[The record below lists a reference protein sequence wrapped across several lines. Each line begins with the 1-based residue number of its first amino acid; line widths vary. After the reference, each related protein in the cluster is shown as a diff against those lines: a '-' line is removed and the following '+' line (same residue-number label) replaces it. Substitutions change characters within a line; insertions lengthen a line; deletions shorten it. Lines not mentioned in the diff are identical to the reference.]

1 MFNSCDL
8 LQDDQIEVFE
18 ATLGLKVITSKQI
31 EILHGGINSNKSIV
45 RPPGVW
51 VPLFKIIADTEQA
64 FCLIYKIPKK
74 DLGELRLVSVSVVET
89 CRKKYERVPT
99 ETIKEIEKFHLFFS
113 TTDISNN
120 SAFTLKLI
128 FSQNRKEYGLE
139 FPVYNYSLPYQ
150 KNFERY
156 SDAIKIS
163 KSPGMKLYFSKKNNL
178 YKNVFC
184 HKVDEKCNNI
194 KQNVCYKCSNGF
206 TEVVSFHCPQGGMKL
221 CGQIECGVKG
231 NPACIRGSS
240 YNNQSKAK
248 VCSSESTAGFCIDG
262 SNLFCNE
269 ENVLVCL

>member
-178 YKNVFC
+178 YKNVFLVLLGVI
-184 HKVDEKCNNI
+184 HGLTNLGGGFLALYANI
-194 KQNVCYKCSNGF
+194 NVKKNKNLKRYK
-206 TEVVSFHCPQGGMKL
+206 TE
-221 CGQIECGVKG
+221 
-231 NPACIRGSS
+231 
-240 YNNQSKAK
+240 
-248 VCSSESTAGFCIDG
+248 
-262 SNLFCNE
+262 
-269 ENVLVCL
+269 CLL